1 MSLSQ
6 SINVGIAGL
15 GWPGERHAEA
25 VIASSLGIVYAA
37 CDLNAER
44 LKAFADS
51 FAPKRIFTNFDEMLL
66 DSNLDAVIIGLPNAL
81 HYPFSLKAL
90 QAGKHVL
97 CEKPP
102 TMNAEQMR
110 TLHEEARNRGLVY
123 YFGRQMRFSPAMQ
136 AAKKV
141 IAEQDS
147 DRLPIIVIEIEH
159 DGPGPPLGKKVTN
172 LGGRN

>member
-25 VIASSLGIVYAA
+25 VIASSLGILYAA
-37 CDLNAER
+37 CDLDSER
-44 LKAFADS
+44 LKAFDGA
-51 FAPKRIFTNFDEMLL
+51 FVPKRIFTNFDEMLL
-66 DSNLDAVIIGLPNAL
+66 DSDLDAVIIGLPNAL
-81 HYPFSLKAL
+81 HYPFSQRAL

-110 TLHEEARNRGLVY
+110 TRHEQARNR
-123 YFGRQMRFSPAMQ
+123 
-136 AAKKV
+136 
-141 IAEQDS
+141 
-147 DRLPIIVIEIEH
+147 
-159 DGPGPPLGKKVTN
+159 
-172 LGGRN
+172 